1 MMVLLDTDHIS
12 VIQQES
18 EAQASLQRRLGD
30 VPGEDV
36 YVSIVSFQEQTRG
49 WLAYI
54 HRARKR
60 EQVLKGFSELF
71 RLLTY
76 YRAERVLPFD
86 ERLSTNLNVCNSSA
100 FASARMTC
108 ELPLSPRRTA

>member
-1 MMVLLDTDHIS
+1 MHVLLDTDLFS
-12 VIQQES
+12 D
-18 EAQASLQRRLGD
+18 LQYADPVADRLQPRLD
-30 VPGEDV
+30 ALPANSIHVT
-36 YVSIVSFQEQTRG
+36 IVSFQEQTRG

-108 ELPLSPRRTA
+108 ELRLSPRRTA